1 MSRGPLKVVYENSS
15 PEDLEGN
22 VYDGMQ
28 DEFGDDV
35 LSSDY
40 DGSLGEVWPG
50 VGNFELPEAYRR
62 EGQFTP
68 PPMVGPGTAFPD
80 AQPTVQPEPAND
92 TD

>member
-1 MSRGPLKVVYENSS
+1 MSREPLKVVYEHSS
-15 PEDLEGN
+15 PEDLESN

-28 DEFGDDV
+28 DELGDDV

-50 VGNFELPEAYRR
+50 VNPIELPEAYRR

-80 AQPTVQPEPAND
+80 AQPIVPPELAD
-92 TD
+92 DDA